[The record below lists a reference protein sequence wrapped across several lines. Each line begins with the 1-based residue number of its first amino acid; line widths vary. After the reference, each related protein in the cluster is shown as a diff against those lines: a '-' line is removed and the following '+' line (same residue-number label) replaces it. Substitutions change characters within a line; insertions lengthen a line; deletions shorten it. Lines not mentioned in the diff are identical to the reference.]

1 MQNEELKE
9 NHTEQTE
16 EVETVEATETQED
29 LVEQNNQTSDDSDIA
44 NLSKSDAVVALVNKA
59 KELVEDAD
67 NKLNES
73 LTTLKNDLQE
83 YEESKT
89 QLKETVIEVNS
100 ELKQQIDYQQEH
112 LEELEAQEDGTQFG
126 DELEA
131 LQTVEDSIE
140 VLKEEDFVE
149 AQPYKVP
156 SSSSHM
162 YVQEPSSGK
171 FGGFIM
177 GLIGGGATL
186 AGMAYFASTKLGIKL
201 DPTKAPS
208 METCKPIFDFY
219 AKLVNQN
226 NTEVGM
232 GLMGGTALLVLWLI
246 YTIKKSSKSSKNI
259 EFAKEQ
265 LKQAEAY
272 ALQKVEDITSIDKL
286 DSHIKEA
293 TETFKLY
300 DIILKEQKAKLNRI
314 MYIESDKIASGDLH
328 EKSLQEIDDTRS
340 LIESFKSYIVTP
352 LVNESEKLSD
362 DIVNALSNMKSAL
375 DKLLSRLY

>member
-1 MQNEELKE
+1 
-9 NHTEQTE
+9 
-16 EVETVEATETQED
+16 
-29 LVEQNNQTSDDSDIA
+29 
-44 NLSKSDAVVALVNKA
+44 
-59 KELVEDAD
+59 
-67 NKLNES
+67 
-73 LTTLKNDLQE
+73 
-83 YEESKT
+83 
-89 QLKETVIEVNS
+89 
-100 ELKQQIDYQQEH
+100 
-112 LEELEAQEDGTQFG
+112 
-126 DELEA
+126 
-131 LQTVEDSIE
+131 
-140 VLKEEDFVE
+140 
-149 AQPYKVP
+149 
-156 SSSSHM
+156 
-162 YVQEPSSGK
+162 
-171 FGGFIM
+171 
-177 GLIGGGATL
+177 
-186 AGMAYFASTKLGIKL
+186 
-201 DPTKAPS
+201 
-208 METCKPIFDFY
+208 
-219 AKLVNQN
+219 
-226 NTEVGM
+226 M

-286 DSHIKEA
+286 DSHIEEA

-375 DKLLSRLY
+375 DKILSRLY